1 MAVEEKKLVR
11 YGIVPTLETIERAK
25 EKGVSPE
32 EYIDDQPIYLDSSE
46 NRDGRRRGQYGAY
59 LEDVAIYLPDE
70 TRIQIHP
77 IQSEIKEFDKVELY
91 VYPYKRTGT
100 KLIAYVDKDQLDYE
114 KMQTSQEYLQVLGQV
129 ISLKRLVDKLN
140 KAEKNGIEG
149 KVCYIG
155 CVALIGG
162 KYKKAA
168 RYVGED
174 EVSAINKIKEAI
186 EKSKR
191 MEQLEYER
199 RAYMKYREKL
209 INKINQKFT
218 SLSNKQLEY
227 IVKYIEEQ
235 EQTH

>member
-168 RYVGED
+168 RYVGKD

-191 MEQLEYER
+191 KEQLEYER
-199 RAYMKYREKL
+199 REYMEYRKKL
-209 INKINQKFT
+209 INKINQKFP